1 MVRNLI
7 ASLEQKN
14 IFTSKI
20 AFARSVFAFGALCLL
35 LFNDIHRIT
44 DINLLQTSGGGVQ
57 ESFVKNLSIFHV
69 FTPVAGKII
78 SILILL
84 SVFSGFL
91 PQVTGILQAWVH
103 LSICNSFLLIEGGD
117 QVAANLNLMLL
128 PVCLFDFRFNQWKNT
143 ERPLTTRVKAANV
156 FFNVYYLLI
165 ILQVSVIYLHSA
177 VGKFFKEEWLD
188 GTCIHYW
195 FINNVFGAPVWLQK
209 IYNVVTLSNYVPLLT
224 WSVMIFELGLFACVL
239 VTNKN
244 IKKFFLVT
252 GLLFHFGIAV
262 THGLTIF
269 FFSMA
274 AALILYLDD
283 DNIIY
288 RSLSGMMRS
297 LYNSVFRKEKIR
309 LNPGV
314 HTN

>member
-1 MVRNLI
+1 MVRELI

-20 AFARSVFAFGALCLL
+20 AFARTVFAFGALCLL

-44 DINLLQTSGGGVQ
+44 DINLLQTSGAGVQ
-57 ESFVKNLSIFHV
+57 ESFIKNLSIFQV

-84 SVFSGFL
+84 SVFTGYL

-117 QVAANLNLMLL
+117 QVAANLNLLL
-128 PVCLFDFRFNQWKNT
+128 IPICLFDFRFNQWKDV
-143 ERPLTTRVKAANV
+143 ERPPTTGVKAANV
-156 FFNVYYLLI
+156 FFNVYYCLI
-165 ILQVSVIYLHSA
+165 VIQVSVIYLHSA

-195 FINNVFGAPVWLQK
+195 FINNVFGAPLWLQR
-209 IYNVVTLSNYVPLLT
+209 IYNVFTLSNYVPLLT
-224 WSVMIFELGLFACVL
+224 WSVMIFELALFACVL
-239 VTNKN
+239 VTNKK

-252 GLLFHFGIAV
+252 GLLFHLGIAI

-283 DNIIY
+283 DNFIY
-288 RSLSGMMRS
+288 RSLSGMIRS
-297 LYNSVFRKEKIR
+297 CYRTIFRKENIGLKNEIHIR
-309 LNPGV
+309 
-314 HTN
+314 